1 MPINPDRY
9 GGLLNPY
16 EQMEKNGYALVSV
29 NPRQK
34 VASDDKVFRQMI
46 LDHLD
51 ALAYMDP
58 AKHAELAQQ
67 YYSCLM
73 RDEAMRKQFAERRH
87 KLHGQRLG
95 VVDIWEEIESEI
107 LLSLDEALD
116 AAAPE
121 GYGFGP
127 VPWTKDGAGFFPIE
141 WYEDP
146 ERGKQEYKAR
156 SQRA

>member
-1 MPINPDRY
+1 MPINPD
-9 GGLLNPY
+9 GSGELLDPY
-16 EQMEKNGYALVSV
+16 EQMEKNGYHLVSV

-34 VASDDKVFRQMI
+34 VASDDKVLRRMI

-58 AKHAELAQQ
+58 DTHAELAQQ
-67 YYSCLM
+67 YYNCLM
-73 RDEAMRKQFAERRH
+73 RDEVMRKQATEQRH

-95 VVDIWEEIESEI
+95 VVDIWEEIESDI
-107 LLSLDEALD
+107 LLNLADALE

-127 VPWTKDGAGFFPIE
+127 VPWTEDGAGFFPVE

-146 ERGKQEYKAR
+146 EIGKQEYNAR
-156 SQRA
+156 NQRA